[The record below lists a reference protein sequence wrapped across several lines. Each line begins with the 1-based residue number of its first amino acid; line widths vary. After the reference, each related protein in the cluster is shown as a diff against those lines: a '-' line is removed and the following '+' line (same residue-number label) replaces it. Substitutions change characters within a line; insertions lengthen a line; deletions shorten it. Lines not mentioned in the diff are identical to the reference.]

1 MYILFSTLAF
11 PVALKR
17 GMRLSLSSLSSTS
30 FGDAHCIGFCTHCG
44 SPKGLRKFISSLP
57 ADRRRE
63 SIERQLRLLPRW
75 IMEEVARTH
84 PSEKVIKHLEACLKE
99 VRLLALVENYGSA
112 K

>member
-1 MYILFSTLAF
+1 MSAVSAKPL
-11 PVALKR
+11 
-17 GMRLSLSSLSSTS
+17 
-30 FGDAHCIGFCTHCG
+30 